1 MSKNT
6 VNFMLH
12 IKVYKSINGNA
23 YNYLLKS
30 RDFFLVRT
38 CTVFGNRFADINL
51 KGDLFGGVTTAIIS
65 LPLALAFGVASGAGA
80 EAGLW
85 GAIMVGFFAAL
96 FGGSSSLISEP
107 TGPMT
112 VIMTAVLTSMMAKY
126 PETGMAMSFTVVIMA
141 GAFQVLLGTLK
152 LGKYITLMPYS
163 VISGFMSGI
172 GVILIILQISPLLGH
187 LAPAGGVIGTLSAL
201 PDNILNLKF
210 SELFL
215 GLLTLGILFFL
226 PQKYRRYVPAQLIA
240 LVAVTLLSV
249 IFFDTDSIRRIGEI
263 PAGLPSLVLPHINA
277 DMFTTMVI
285 DALVLGTLGCIDTL
299 LTAVIGDSLTRK
311 EHDSDK
317 ELRGQ
322 GLANIISGLFGALPG
337 AGATMGTV
345 TNIQVGARSPL
356 SGIIRALVLALVVL
370 VAGGLTEPIPMAVL
384 AGIAVYVG
392 FNILDWSFIQRAHKV
407 NVQGMAIMY
416 GVMLLTVFV
425 DLIVAVGLGVFISN
439 IIIIEQLS
447 RVQARQVKAISD
459 ADENSV
465 PLTDSERGL
474 LDKANGKVLFFYL
487 SGPMIFSV
495 SKAISQQHSSIS
507 DYDVMILDLTD
518 VPMIDVTVGLAL
530 ENAIKDALDARC
542 EVLLLCPNIN
552 TRQQLEKFHVLTLVP
567 EGNTYL
573 FRYEALQASLKYV
586 KNTDLLEPT

>member
-1 MSKNT
+1 
-6 VNFMLH
+6 
-12 IKVYKSINGNA
+12 
-23 YNYLLKS
+23 
-30 RDFFLVRT
+30 
-38 CTVFGNRFADINL
+38 VFRGRFADIDL
-51 KGDLFGGVTTAIIS
+51 KGDVFGGVTTAIIS

-85 GAIMVGFFAAL
+85 GAILVGLFAAL
-96 FGGSSSLISEP
+96 FGGSSTLISEP

-112 VIMTAVLTSMMAKY
+112 VIMTAILTSMVARY
-126 PETGMAMSFTVVIMA
+126 PETGLAVSFTVVMMA
-141 GAFQVLLGTLK
+141 GAFQIVLGTLK

-172 GVILIILQISPLLGH
+172 GVILIILQLSPLLGQA
-187 LAPAGGVIGTLSAL
+187 APAGGVMGTLTAL
-201 PDNILNLKF
+201 PEIISQMKF

-226 PQKYRRYVPAQLIA
+226 PAQYRKQVPVQLIA
-240 LVAVTLLSV
+240 LVGVTLISV
-249 IFFDTDSIRRIGEI
+249 LLFDSDEIRRIGVI
-263 PAGLPSLVLPHINA
+263 PAGLPSFVIPTFNA
-277 DMFTTMVI
+277 EMFTTMVI

-322 GLANIISGLFGALPG
+322 GLANMIAGLFGALPG

-356 SGIIRALVLALVVL
+356 SGVVRALVLALVVL

-407 NVQGMAIMY
+407 SVQGMAIMY

-439 IIIIEQLS
+439 ILIIERLS
-447 RVQARQVKAISD
+447 REQARQVKAISD
-459 ADENSV
+459 ADENDV
-465 PLTDSERGL
+465 PLTDSERAL
-474 LDKANGKVLFFYL
+474 LDQANGKVLFFYL

-495 SKAISQQHSSIS
+495 SKAIARQHNHIS
-507 DYDVMILDLTD
+507 DYEAMILDLTD

-530 ENAIKDALDARC
+530 ENAINDALDAHC
-542 EVLLLCPNIN
+542 AVYLLCPNVH
-552 TRQQLEKFHVLTLVP
+552 TKQQLEKFHILDLVP
-567 EGNTYL
+567 TEQTFS
-573 FRYEALQASLKYV
+573 FRYEALNAAV
-586 KNTDLLEPT
+586 KQVAQNR

>member
-1 MSKNT
+1 MTFYFLKLNAG
-6 VNFMLH
+6 
-12 IKVYKSINGNA
+12 KSA
-23 YNYLLKS
+23 
-30 RDFFLVRT
+30 
-38 CTVFGNRFADINL
+38 VFGSRFEDINF
-51 KGDLFGGVTTAIIS
+51 KGDVFGGVTTAIIS

-85 GAIMVGFFAAL
+85 GAIMVGLFASL
-96 FGGSSSLISEP
+96 FGGSNTLISEP

-126 PETGMAMSFTVVIMA
+126 PETGMAMTFTVVMMA
-141 GAFQVLLGTLK
+141 GAFQILLGTLK
-152 LGKYITLMPYS
+152 LGKYVTLMPYS

-172 GVILIILQISPLLGH
+172 GVILIILQLSPLMGH
-187 LAPAGGVIGTLSAL
+187 AAPSGGVLGTLSAL
-201 PDNILNLKF
+201 PETISNLKF
-210 SELFL
+210 RELFL
-215 GLLTLGILFFL
+215 GLLTLGILFFF
-226 PQKYRRYVPAQLIA
+226 PKQYRKYVPAQLVA

-249 IFFDTDSIRRIGEI
+249 MFFDTEDIRRIGEI
-263 PAGLPSLVLPHINA
+263 PAGLPSLVAPHIDP
-277 DMFTTMVI
+277 DMFVEMVI

-322 GLANIISGLFGALPG
+322 GLANMISGLFGALPG

-356 SGIIRALVLALVVL
+356 SGVIRALMLALVVL

-407 NVQGMAIMY
+407 SFSGMAVMY

-439 IIIIEQLS
+439 IIIIERLS
-447 RVQARQVKAISD
+447 REQARQVKAISD
-459 ADENSV
+459 ADEDDV

-474 LDKANGKVLFFYL
+474 LDRANGKVLFFYL

-495 SKAISQQHSSIS
+495 SKAISRQHSSIS

-530 ENAIKDALDARC
+530 ENAIKDALDANC
-542 EVLLLCPNIN
+542 AVYLLCPNER
-552 TRQQLEKFHVLTLVP
+552 TREQLEKFHVIDLVP
-567 EGNTYL
+567 NDNMYQ
-573 FRYEALQASLKYV
+573 FRYEALNAAVAHVEADQYQRITA
-586 KNTDLLEPT
+586 

>member
-1 MSKNT
+1 M
-6 VNFMLH
+6 F
-12 IKVYKSINGNA
+12 G
-23 YNYLLKS
+23 S
-30 RDFFLVRT
+30 RFE
-38 CTVFGNRFADINL
+38 DINF
-51 KGDLFGGVTTAIIS
+51 KGDVFGGVTTAIIS

-85 GAIMVGFFAAL
+85 GAIMVGLFASL
-96 FGGSSSLISEP
+96 FGGSNTLISEP

-126 PETGMAMSFTVVIMA
+126 PETGMAMTFTVVMMA
-141 GAFQVLLGTLK
+141 GAFQILLGTLK
-152 LGKYITLMPYS
+152 LGKYVTLMPYS

-172 GVILIILQISPLLGH
+172 GVILIILQLSPLMGH
-187 LAPAGGVIGTLSAL
+187 AAPSGGVLGTLSAL
-201 PDNILNLKF
+201 PETISNLKF

-215 GLLTLGILFFL
+215 GLLTLGILFFF
-226 PQKYRRYVPAQLIA
+226 PKQYRKYVPAQLVA

-249 IFFDTDSIRRIGEI
+249 MLFDTEDIRRIGEI
-263 PAGLPSLVLPHINA
+263 PAGLPSLVAPHIDP
-277 DMFTTMVI
+277 DMFVEMVI

-322 GLANIISGLFGALPG
+322 GLANMISGLFGALPG

-356 SGIIRALVLALVVL
+356 SGVIRALMLALVVL

-407 NVQGMAIMY
+407 SFSGMAVMY

-439 IIIIEQLS
+439 IIIIERLS
-447 RVQARQVKAISD
+447 REQARQVKAISD
-459 ADENSV
+459 ADEDDV

-474 LDKANGKVLFFYL
+474 LDRANGKVLFFYL

-495 SKAISQQHSSIS
+495 SKAISRQHSSIS

-530 ENAIKDALDARC
+530 ENAIKDALDANC
-542 EVLLLCPNIN
+542 AVYLLCPNER
-552 TRQQLEKFHVLTLVP
+552 TREQLEKFHVIDLVP
-567 EGNTYL
+567 NDNMYQ
-573 FRYEALQASLKYV
+573 FRYEALNAAVAHVEADQYQRI
-586 KNTDLLEPT
+586 TT

>member
-1 MSKNT
+1 M
-6 VNFMLH
+6 
-12 IKVYKSINGNA
+12 
-23 YNYLLKS
+23 
-30 RDFFLVRT
+30 
-38 CTVFGNRFADINL
+38 FGSRFADISL
-51 KGDLFGGVTTAIIS
+51 KGDMFGGVTTAIIS

-85 GAIMVGFFAAL
+85 GAIMVGLFAAL

-112 VIMTAVLTSMMAKY
+112 VIMTAVMTSMVAKY
-126 PETGMAMSFTVVIMA
+126 PETGMAMTFTVVMMA
-141 GAFQVLLGTLK
+141 GAFQILLGTLK
-152 LGKYITLMPYS
+152 LGKYVTLMPYS

-172 GVILIILQISPLLGH
+172 GVILIILQLSPLLGH
-187 LAPAGGVIGTLSAL
+187 AAPSGGVMGTLSAL
-201 PDNILNLKF
+201 PDTLAHLKI

-215 GLLTLGILFFL
+215 GALTLGILFGF
-226 PQKYRRYVPAQLIA
+226 PAKYRKYVPAQLVA

-249 IFFDTDSIRRIGEI
+249 IIFDTDSIRRIGEI
-263 PAGLPSLVLPHINA
+263 PAGLPSLVIPTISSEQ
-277 DMFTTMVI
+277 FTTMVI

-322 GLANIISGLFGALPG
+322 GIANMISGLFGALPG

-356 SGIIRALVLALVVL
+356 SGVIRALVLALVVL

-384 AGIAVYVG
+384 AGIAMYVG

-407 NVQGMAIMY
+407 SYAGMGVMY

-425 DLIVAVGLGVFISN
+425 DLIIAVGLGVFISN
-439 IIIIEQLS
+439 ILIIERLS
-447 RVQARQVKAISD
+447 REQARQVKAISD
-459 ADENSV
+459 GDDEDDI
-465 PLTDSERGL
+465 PLTDSERQL
-474 LDKANGKVLFFYL
+474 LDSANGKVLFFYL

-495 SKAISQQHSSIS
+495 SKAISRQHSSIS
-507 DYDVMILDLTD
+507 DYEAMILDLTD

-530 ENAIKDALDARC
+530 ENAIKDALDAQC
-542 EVLLLCPNIN
+542 EVYLLCPNEN
-552 TRQQLEKFHVLTLVP
+552 TRQQLEKFHVLDLVP
-567 EGNTYL
+567 ESNTYR
-573 FRYEALQASLKYV
+573 FRYEALTAATIYV
-586 KNTDLLEPT
+586 DRDEHQFESV

>member
-1 MSKNT
+1 M
-6 VNFMLH
+6 
-12 IKVYKSINGNA
+12 
-23 YNYLLKS
+23 
-30 RDFFLVRT
+30 
-38 CTVFGNRFADINL
+38 FGDRFNDINL

-85 GAIMVGFFAAL
+85 GAILVGLFAAL
-96 FGGSSSLISEP
+96 FGGSSTLISEP

-112 VIMTAVLTSMMAKY
+112 VIMTAVLTSMVAKY
-126 PETGMAMSFTVVIMA
+126 PESGIAISFTIVMMA
-141 GAFQVLLGTLK
+141 GAFQVLIGTLK

-163 VISGFMSGI
+163 VVSGFMSGI
-172 GVILIILQISPLLGH
+172 GVILIILQLSPLLGH
-187 LAPAGGVIGTLSAL
+187 AAPAGGVLGTLSAL
-201 PDNILNLKF
+201 PETISNMKF
-210 SELFL
+210 SEFFL
-215 GLLTLGILFFL
+215 GLLTLGILFFF
-226 PQKYRRYVPAQLIA
+226 PKQYRKYVPAQLVA
-240 LVAVTLLSV
+240 LVVVTLLSV
-249 IFFDTDSIRRIGEI
+249 IIFDFDDVRRIGEI
-263 PAGLPSLVLPHINA
+263 PTGLPSLVVPVINGEI
-277 DMFTTMVI
+277 FTAMVI

-322 GLANIISGLFGALPG
+322 GFANMISGLFGALPG

-356 SGIIRALVLALVVL
+356 SGVIRALILALVVL
-370 VAGGLTEPIPMAVL
+370 VASGLTEPIPMAVL

-392 FNILDWSFIQRAHKV
+392 FGILDWSFIQRAHRV
-407 NVQGMAIMY
+407 SVQGMAIMY

-439 IIIIEQLS
+439 ILIIERLS
-447 RVQARQVKAISD
+447 REQAKQVKAISD
-459 ADENSV
+459 ADENDV

-474 LDKANGKVLFFYL
+474 LDRANGKVLFFYL

-495 SKAISQQHSSIS
+495 SKAISRQHSSIS
-507 DYDVMILDLTD
+507 DYEAMILDLTD

-530 ENAIKDALDARC
+530 ENAIKDAQEAQCD
-542 EVLLLCPNIN
+542 VYLLCPNE
-552 TRQQLEKFHVLTLVP
+552 RVREQLEKFHVLDLVP
-567 EGNTYL
+567 DENTFK
-573 FRYEALQASLKYV
+573 FRYEALNAAVNKVEQDEHQGAFV
-586 KNTDLLEPT
+586 

>member
-1 MSKNT
+1 
-6 VNFMLH
+6 ML
-12 IKVYKSINGNA
+12 
-23 YNYLLKS
+23 
-30 RDFFLVRT
+30 
-38 CTVFGNRFADINL
+38 GNRFKDMNL
-51 KGDLFGGVTTAIIS
+51 KGDLFGGVTTAVIS

-96 FGGSSSLISEP
+96 WGGSTTLISEP

-126 PETGMAMSFTVVIMA
+126 PETGMAMAFTIVMMA

-152 LGKYITLMPYS
+152 LGKYVTLMPYS

-172 GVILIILQISPLLGH
+172 GVILILLQISPLLGQA
-187 LAPAGGVIGTLSAL
+187 APAGGVLGTLSEL
-201 PDNILNLKF
+201 PNTLANIQLG
-210 SELFL
+210 ELFL
-215 GLLTLGILFFL
+215 GVLTLGILFYL
-226 PQKYRRYVPAQLIA
+226 PKKYRQYVPAQLVA

-249 IFFDTDSIRRIGEI
+249 IIFDTDSIRRIGEI
-263 PAGLPSLVLPHINA
+263 PAGLPSLVMPHFNA
-277 DMFTTMVI
+277 DMFTAMVI

-322 GLANIISGLFGALPG
+322 GFANMISGLFGALPG

-356 SGIIRALVLALVVL
+356 SGIIRAVVLALVVL
-370 VAGGLTEPIPMAVL
+370 IAGGLTEPIPMAVL

-407 NVQGMAIMY
+407 SVQGMVIMY
-416 GVMLLTVFV
+416 GVMFLTVFV

-439 IIIIEQLS
+439 ILIIERLS
-447 RVQARQVKAISD
+447 REQTRTVRSISD
-459 ADENSV
+459 TDGDDKDL
-465 PLTDSERGL
+465 PLTEEERGI
-474 LDKANGKVLFFYL
+474 LDRANGKLLFLYL

-495 SKAISQQHSSIS
+495 SKAISRQHTRVSE
-507 DYDVMILDLTD
+507 YEVMILDLTD

-530 ENAIKDALDARC
+530 ENAIKDALDAQC
-542 EVLLLCPNIN
+542 EVFLLCPNEK
-552 TRQQLEKFHVLTLVP
+552 TREQLEKFNVVDLVP
-567 EGNTYL
+567 SNNTYL
-573 FRYEALQASLKYV
+573 LRYEALEAALKYIENN
-586 KNTDLLEPT
+586 KSPAGLAST

>member
-1 MSKNT
+1 MIAKR
-6 VNFMLH
+6 FE
-12 IKVYKSINGNA
+12 
-23 YNYLLKS
+23 
-30 RDFFLVRT
+30 DF
-38 CTVFGNRFADINL
+38 NL
-51 KGDLFGGVTTAIIS
+51 KGDMFGGVTTAIIS

-96 FGGSSSLISEP
+96 FGGSNTLISEP

-112 VIMTAVLTSMMAKY
+112 VIMTAILTSMMAKY
-126 PETGMAMSFTVVIMA
+126 PETGMAMSFTVVMMA

-152 LGKYITLMPYS
+152 LGKYVTLMPYS

-172 GVILIILQISPLLGH
+172 GIILIILQLSPLMGFS
-187 LAPAGGVIGTLSAL
+187 APSGGVLGTLSAL
-201 PDNILNLKF
+201 PGMLMNIHF

-215 GLLTLGILFFL
+215 GLLTLGLLFFF
-226 PQKYRRYVPAQLIA
+226 PKKYRKFVPAQLVA

-249 IFFDTDSIRRIGEI
+249 MFFDVESIRRIGEI
-263 PAGLPSLVLPHINA
+263 PAGLPALVLPHFNTEIF
-277 DMFTTMVI
+277 MTMVI

-322 GLANIISGLFGALPG
+322 GLANMISGLFGALPG

-345 TNIQVGARSPL
+345 TNIQVGARSPV
-356 SGIIRALVLALVVL
+356 SGMIRAIVLALVVL

-392 FNILDWSFIQRAHKV
+392 LNILDWSFLQRAHKISLQSMGV
-407 NVQGMAIMY
+407 MY
-416 GVMLLTVFV
+416 GVMFLTVFV

-439 IIIIEQLS
+439 IIIIETLS
-447 RVQARQVKAISD
+447 REQARKVKAISD
-459 ADENSV
+459 ADDNDV
-465 PLTDSERGL
+465 PLTDAERAI
-474 LDKANGKVLFFYL
+474 LDKAAGKVLFFYL

-495 SKAISQQHSSIS
+495 SKAISRQHSSIS
-507 DYDVMILDLTD
+507 DYQVMILDLSD

-530 ENAIKDALDARC
+530 ENAIKDAQDASC
-542 EVLLLCPNIN
+542 EVFLLCPSER
-552 TRQQLEKFHVLTLVP
+552 TRQQLEKFRILDLIAS
-567 EGNTYL
+567 GNNCSS
-573 FRYEALQASLKYV
+573 REQALQAALTYIES
-586 KNTDLLEPT
+586 TDVVTEVI

>member
-1 MSKNT
+1 M
-6 VNFMLH
+6 
-12 IKVYKSINGNA
+12 
-23 YNYLLKS
+23 
-30 RDFFLVRT
+30 
-38 CTVFGNRFADINL
+38 FGNRFADISL
-51 KGDLFGGVTTAIIS
+51 KGDMFGGVTTAIIS

-85 GAIMVGFFAAL
+85 GAIMVGLFAAL

-112 VIMTAVLTSMMAKY
+112 VIMTAVMTSMVAKY
-126 PETGMAMSFTVVIMA
+126 PETGMAMTFTVVMMA
-141 GAFQVLLGTLK
+141 GAFQILLGTLK
-152 LGKYITLMPYS
+152 LGKYVTLMPYS

-172 GVILIILQISPLLGH
+172 GVILIILQLSPLLGH
-187 LAPAGGVIGTLSAL
+187 AAPSGGVMGTLSAL
-201 PDNILNLKF
+201 PDTLAHLKI

-215 GLLTLGILFFL
+215 GALTLGILFGF
-226 PQKYRRYVPAQLIA
+226 PAKYRKYVPAQLVA

-249 IFFDTDSIRRIGEI
+249 IIFDTDSIRRIGEI
-263 PAGLPSLVLPHINA
+263 PAGLPSLVIPTISSEQ
-277 DMFTTMVI
+277 FTTMVI

-322 GLANIISGLFGALPG
+322 GIANMISGLFGALPG

-356 SGIIRALVLALVVL
+356 SGVIRALVLALVVL
-370 VAGGLTEPIPMAVL
+370 VVGGLTEPIPMAVL
-384 AGIAVYVG
+384 AGIAMYVG

-407 NVQGMAIMY
+407 SYAGMGVMY

-425 DLIVAVGLGVFISN
+425 DLIIAVGLGVFISN
-439 IIIIEQLS
+439 ILIIERLS
-447 RVQARQVKAISD
+447 REQARQVKAISD
-459 ADENSV
+459 GDDEDDI
-465 PLTDSERGL
+465 PLTDSERQL
-474 LDKANGKVLFFYL
+474 LDSANGKVLFFYL

-495 SKAISQQHSSIS
+495 SKAISRQHSSIS
-507 DYDVMILDLTD
+507 DYEAMILDLTD

-530 ENAIKDALDARC
+530 ENAIKDALDAQC
-542 EVLLLCPNIN
+542 EVYLLCPNEN
-552 TRQQLEKFHVLTLVP
+552 TRQQLEKFHVLDLVP
-567 EGNTYL
+567 ESNTYR
-573 FRYEALQASLKYV
+573 FRYEALTAATSYV
-586 KNTDLLEPT
+586 DRDEHQFESV

>member
-1 MSKNT
+1 M
-6 VNFMLH
+6 F
-12 IKVYKSINGNA
+12 G
-23 YNYLLKS
+23 S
-30 RDFFLVRT
+30 RFE
-38 CTVFGNRFADINL
+38 DINF
-51 KGDLFGGVTTAIIS
+51 KGDVFGGVTTAIIS

-85 GAIMVGFFAAL
+85 GAIMVGLFASL
-96 FGGSSSLISEP
+96 FGGSNTLISEP

-126 PETGMAMSFTVVIMA
+126 PETGMAMTFTVVMMA
-141 GAFQVLLGTLK
+141 GAFQILLGTLK
-152 LGKYITLMPYS
+152 LGKYVTLMPYS

-172 GVILIILQISPLLGH
+172 GVILIILQLSPLMGH
-187 LAPAGGVIGTLSAL
+187 AAPSGGVLGTLSAL
-201 PDNILNLKF
+201 PETISNLKF

-215 GLLTLGILFFL
+215 GLLTLGILFFF
-226 PQKYRRYVPAQLIA
+226 PKQYRKYVPAQLVA

-249 IFFDTDSIRRIGEI
+249 MLFDTEDIRRIGEI
-263 PAGLPSLVLPHINA
+263 PAGLPSLVAPHIDP
-277 DMFTTMVI
+277 DMFVEMVI

-322 GLANIISGLFGALPG
+322 GLANMISGLFGALPG

-356 SGIIRALVLALVVL
+356 SGVIRALMLALVVL

-407 NVQGMAIMY
+407 SFSGMAVMY

-439 IIIIEQLS
+439 IIIIERLS
-447 RVQARQVKAISD
+447 REQARQVKAISD
-459 ADENSV
+459 ADEDDV

-474 LDKANGKVLFFYL
+474 LDRANGKVLFFYL

-495 SKAISQQHSSIS
+495 SKAISRQHSSIS

-530 ENAIKDALDARC
+530 ENAIKDALDANC
-542 EVLLLCPNIN
+542 AVYLLCPNER
-552 TRQQLEKFHVLTLVP
+552 TREQLEKFHVIDLVP
-567 EGNTYL
+567 NDNMYQ
-573 FRYEALQASLKYV
+573 FRYEALNAAVAHVEEDQYQRITA
-586 KNTDLLEPT
+586 

>member
-1 MSKNT
+1 M
-6 VNFMLH
+6 F
-12 IKVYKSINGNA
+12 G
-23 YNYLLKS
+23 S
-30 RDFFLVRT
+30 RFE
-38 CTVFGNRFADINL
+38 DINF
-51 KGDLFGGVTTAIIS
+51 KGDVFGGVTTAIIS

-85 GAIMVGFFAAL
+85 GAIMVGLFASL
-96 FGGSSSLISEP
+96 FGGSNTLISEP

-126 PETGMAMSFTVVIMA
+126 PETGMAMTFTVVMMA
-141 GAFQVLLGTLK
+141 GAFQILLGTLK
-152 LGKYITLMPYS
+152 LGKYVTLMPYS

-172 GVILIILQISPLLGH
+172 GVILIILQLSPLMGH
-187 LAPAGGVIGTLSAL
+187 AAPSGGVLGTLSAL
-201 PDNILNLKF
+201 PETISKLKF

-215 GLLTLGILFFL
+215 GLLTLGILFFF
-226 PQKYRRYVPAQLIA
+226 PKQYRKYVPAQLVA

-249 IFFDTDSIRRIGEI
+249 ILFDTEDIRRIGEI
-263 PAGLPSLVLPHINA
+263 PAGLPSLVAPYIDT
-277 DMFTTMVI
+277 DMFVEMVI

-322 GLANIISGLFGALPG
+322 GLANMISGLFGALPG

-356 SGIIRALVLALVVL
+356 SGVIRALMLALVVL

-407 NVQGMAIMY
+407 SFSGMAVMY

-439 IIIIEQLS
+439 IIIIERLS
-447 RVQARQVKAISD
+447 REQARQVKAISD
-459 ADENSV
+459 ADEDDV

-474 LDKANGKVLFFYL
+474 LDRANGKVLFFYL

-495 SKAISQQHSSIS
+495 SKAISRQHSSIS

-530 ENAIKDALDARC
+530 ENAIKDALDANC
-542 EVLLLCPNIN
+542 AVYLLCPNER
-552 TRQQLEKFHVLTLVP
+552 TREQLEKFHVIDLVP
-567 EGNTYL
+567 DENMYQ
-573 FRYEALQASLKYV
+573 FRYEALNAAVAHVEADQYQRITA
-586 KNTDLLEPT
+586 

>member
-1 MSKNT
+1 M
-6 VNFMLH
+6 F
-12 IKVYKSINGNA
+12 G
-23 YNYLLKS
+23 S
-30 RDFFLVRT
+30 RFE
-38 CTVFGNRFADINL
+38 DINF
-51 KGDLFGGVTTAIIS
+51 KGDVFGGVTTAIIS

-85 GAIMVGFFAAL
+85 GAIMVGLFASL
-96 FGGSSSLISEP
+96 FGGSNTLISEP

-126 PETGMAMSFTVVIMA
+126 PETGMAMTFTVVMMA
-141 GAFQVLLGTLK
+141 GAFQILLGTLK
-152 LGKYITLMPYS
+152 LGKYVTLMPYS

-172 GVILIILQISPLLGH
+172 GVILIILQLSPLMGH
-187 LAPAGGVIGTLSAL
+187 AAPSGGVLGTLSAL
-201 PDNILNLKF
+201 PDTISNLKF

-215 GLLTLGILFFL
+215 GLLTLGILFFF
-226 PQKYRRYVPAQLIA
+226 PKQYRKYVPAQLVA

-249 IFFDTDSIRRIGEI
+249 MLFDTEDIRRIGEI
-263 PAGLPSLVLPHINA
+263 PAGLPSLVAPHIDP
-277 DMFTTMVI
+277 DMFVEMVI

-322 GLANIISGLFGALPG
+322 GLANMISGLFGALPG

-356 SGIIRALVLALVVL
+356 SGVIRALMLALVVL

-407 NVQGMAIMY
+407 SFSGMAVMY

-439 IIIIEQLS
+439 IIIIERLS
-447 RVQARQVKAISD
+447 REQARQVKAISD
-459 ADENSV
+459 ADEDDV

-474 LDKANGKVLFFYL
+474 LDRANGKVLFFYL

-495 SKAISQQHSSIS
+495 SKAISRQHSSIS

-530 ENAIKDALDARC
+530 ENAIKDALDANC
-542 EVLLLCPNIN
+542 TVYLLCPNER
-552 TRQQLEKFHVLTLVP
+552 TREQLEKFHVIDLVP
-567 EGNTYL
+567 NDNMYQ
-573 FRYEALQASLKYV
+573 FRYEALNAAVAHVEADQYQRITA
-586 KNTDLLEPT
+586 

>member
-1 MSKNT
+1 MTFYFLKLNAG
-6 VNFMLH
+6 
-12 IKVYKSINGNA
+12 KSA
-23 YNYLLKS
+23 
-30 RDFFLVRT
+30 
-38 CTVFGNRFADINL
+38 VFGSRFEDINF
-51 KGDLFGGVTTAIIS
+51 KGDVFGGVTTAIIS

-85 GAIMVGFFAAL
+85 GAIMVGLFASL
-96 FGGSSSLISEP
+96 FGGSNTLISEP

-126 PETGMAMSFTVVIMA
+126 PETGMAMTFTVVMMA
-141 GAFQVLLGTLK
+141 GAFQILLGTLK
-152 LGKYITLMPYS
+152 LGKYVTLMPYS

-172 GVILIILQISPLLGH
+172 GVILIILQLSPLMGH
-187 LAPAGGVIGTLSAL
+187 AAPSGGVLGTLSAL
-201 PDNILNLKF
+201 PETISNLKF

-215 GLLTLGILFFL
+215 GLLTLGILFFF
-226 PQKYRRYVPAQLIA
+226 PKQYRKYIPAQLVA

-249 IFFDTDSIRRIGEI
+249 MFFDTEDIRRIGEI
-263 PAGLPSLVLPHINA
+263 PAGLPSLVAPHIDP
-277 DMFTTMVI
+277 DMFVEMVI

-322 GLANIISGLFGALPG
+322 GLANMISGLFGALPG

-356 SGIIRALVLALVVL
+356 SGVIRALMLALVVL

-407 NVQGMAIMY
+407 SFSGMAVMY

-439 IIIIEQLS
+439 IIIIERLS
-447 RVQARQVKAISD
+447 REQARQVKAISD
-459 ADENSV
+459 ADEDDV

-474 LDKANGKVLFFYL
+474 LDRANGKVLFFYL

-495 SKAISQQHSSIS
+495 SKAISRQHSSIS

-530 ENAIKDALDARC
+530 ENAIKDALDANC
-542 EVLLLCPNIN
+542 AVYLLCPNER
-552 TRQQLEKFHVLTLVP
+552 TREQLEKFHVIDLVP
-567 EGNTYL
+567 NDNMYQ
-573 FRYEALQASLKYV
+573 FRYEALNAAV
-586 KNTDLLEPT
+586 AHVEADLYQRITA

>member
-1 MSKNT
+1 MI
-6 VNFMLH
+6 F
-12 IKVYKSINGNA
+12 A
-23 YNYLLKS
+23 LKEIWI
-30 RDFFLVRT
+30 L
-38 CTVFGNRFADINL
+38 FGNRFDDMNL

-96 FGGSSSLISEP
+96 FGGSTSLISEP

-126 PETGMAMSFTVVIMA
+126 PETGMAMAFTVVMMA
-141 GAFQVLLGTLK
+141 GAFQILLGTLK

-172 GVILIILQISPLLGH
+172 GVILIILQLSPLLGH
-187 LAPAGGVIGTLSAL
+187 AAPAGGVMGTLGAL
-201 PDNILNLKF
+201 PDTVANMNF

-215 GLLTLGILFFL
+215 GLLTLSVLFLF
-226 PQKYRRYVPAQLIA
+226 PKQYRKYVPAQLVA

-263 PAGLPSLVLPHINA
+263 PAGLPSFVIPHINA
-277 DMFTTMVI
+277 EMFTTMVI

-311 EHDSDK
+311 DHDSDK

-322 GLANIISGLFGALPG
+322 GIANMISGLFGALPG

-345 TNIQVGARSPL
+345 TNIQVGARSPA
-356 SGIIRALVLALVVL
+356 SGLIRALVLALVVL

-407 NVQGMAIMY
+407 SIQSMAVMY

-439 IIIIEQLS
+439 IIIIERLS
-447 RVQARQVKAISD
+447 REQARQVKAISD
-459 ADENSV
+459 ADENDV

-474 LDKANGKVLFFYL
+474 LDRAKGKVLFFYL

-495 SKAISQQHSSIS
+495 SKAIARQHASIA
-507 DYDVMILDLTD
+507 DYEVMILDLTD

-530 ENAIKDALDARC
+530 ENAIKDALDAHC
-542 EVLLLCPNIN
+542 EVFLLCPNKQ
-552 TRQQLEKFHVLTLVP
+552 TRVQLEKFHVLDLVP
-567 EGNTYL
+567 DGNTYE
-573 FRYEALQASLKYV
+573 FRYQTLQAALSYV
-586 KNTDLLEPT
+586 EGDQQRIATF

>member
-1 MSKNT
+1 M
-6 VNFMLH
+6 F
-12 IKVYKSINGNA
+12 G
-23 YNYLLKS
+23 S
-30 RDFFLVRT
+30 RFK
-38 CTVFGNRFADINL
+38 DINF
-51 KGDLFGGVTTAIIS
+51 KGDIFGGVTTAIIS

-85 GAIMVGFFAAL
+85 GAIMVGLFASL
-96 FGGSSSLISEP
+96 FGGSNTLISEP

-126 PETGMAMSFTVVIMA
+126 PETGMAMTFTVVMMA
-141 GAFQVLLGTLK
+141 GAFQILLGTLK
-152 LGKYITLMPYS
+152 MGKYVTLMPYS

-172 GVILIILQISPLLGH
+172 GVILIILQLSPLLGH
-187 LAPAGGVIGTLSAL
+187 AAPTGGVLGTLSAL
-201 PDNILNLKF
+201 PETISNLEF
-210 SELFL
+210 NELFL
-215 GLLTLGILFFL
+215 GLLTLGILFFF
-226 PQKYRRYVPAQLIA
+226 PKKYRKYVPAQLVA

-249 IFFDTDSIRRIGEI
+249 MLFDTEDIRRIGEI
-263 PAGLPSLVLPHINA
+263 PAGLPSLVAPHIDP
-277 DMFTTMVI
+277 DMFVEMVI

-322 GLANIISGLFGALPG
+322 GLANMISGLFGALPG

-356 SGIIRALVLALVVL
+356 SGVVRALVLALVVL

-407 NVQGMAIMY
+407 SFSGMAIMY

-425 DLIVAVGLGVFISN
+425 DLIVAVGLGVFVSN
-439 IIIIEQLS
+439 IMIIERLS
-447 RVQARQVKAISD
+447 REQARQVKAISD
-459 ADENSV
+459 ADEDDV

-474 LDKANGKVLFFYL
+474 LDRANGRVLFFYL

-495 SKAISQQHSSIS
+495 SKAISRQHTSIS

-518 VPMIDVTVGLAL
+518 VPMLDVTVGLAL
-530 ENAIKDALDARC
+530 ENAIKDALDAHC
-542 EVLLLCPNIN
+542 EVYLLCPNQR
-552 TRQQLEKFHVLTLVP
+552 TREQLEKFHIIDLVP
-567 EGNTYL
+567 DNNMYQ
-573 FRYEALQASLKYV
+573 FRYEALNAAVAHVESDHYQRMTA
-586 KNTDLLEPT
+586 

>member
-1 MSKNT
+1 M
-6 VNFMLH
+6 F
-12 IKVYKSINGNA
+12 G
-23 YNYLLKS
+23 S
-30 RDFFLVRT
+30 RFE
-38 CTVFGNRFADINL
+38 DINF
-51 KGDLFGGVTTAIIS
+51 KGDVFGGVTTAIIS

-85 GAIMVGFFAAL
+85 GAIMVGLFASL
-96 FGGSSSLISEP
+96 FGGSNTLISEP

-126 PETGMAMSFTVVIMA
+126 PETGMAMTFTVVMMA
-141 GAFQVLLGTLK
+141 GAFQILLGTLK
-152 LGKYITLMPYS
+152 LGKYVTLMPYS

-172 GVILIILQISPLLGH
+172 GVILIILQLSPLMGH
-187 LAPAGGVIGTLSAL
+187 AAPSGGVLGTLSAL
-201 PDNILNLKF
+201 PETISNLKF

-215 GLLTLGILFFL
+215 GLLTLGILFFF
-226 PQKYRRYVPAQLIA
+226 PKQYRKYIPAQLVA

-249 IFFDTDSIRRIGEI
+249 MFFDTEDIRRIGEI
-263 PAGLPSLVLPHINA
+263 PAGLPSLVAPHIDP
-277 DMFTTMVI
+277 DMFVEMVI

-322 GLANIISGLFGALPG
+322 GLANMISGLFGALPG

-356 SGIIRALVLALVVL
+356 SGVIRALMLALVVL

-407 NVQGMAIMY
+407 SFSGMAVMY

-439 IIIIEQLS
+439 IIIIERLS
-447 RVQARQVKAISD
+447 REQARQVKAISD
-459 ADENSV
+459 ADEDDV

-474 LDKANGKVLFFYL
+474 LERANGKVLFFYL

-495 SKAISQQHSSIS
+495 SKAISRQHSSIS

-530 ENAIKDALDARC
+530 ENAIKDALDANC
-542 EVLLLCPNIN
+542 AVYLLCPNER
-552 TRQQLEKFHVLTLVP
+552 TREQLEKFHVIDLVP
-567 EGNTYL
+567 NDNMYQ
-573 FRYEALQASLKYV
+573 FRYEALNAAVAHVDADQYQRITA
-586 KNTDLLEPT
+586 

>member
-1 MSKNT
+1 M
-6 VNFMLH
+6 F
-12 IKVYKSINGNA
+12 G
-23 YNYLLKS
+23 S
-30 RDFFLVRT
+30 RFK
-38 CTVFGNRFADINL
+38 DINF
-51 KGDLFGGVTTAIIS
+51 KGDIFGGVTTAIIS

-85 GAIMVGFFAAL
+85 GAIMVGLFASL
-96 FGGSSSLISEP
+96 FGGSNTLISEP

-126 PETGMAMSFTVVIMA
+126 PETGMAMTFTVVMMA
-141 GAFQVLLGTLK
+141 GAFQILLGTLK
-152 LGKYITLMPYS
+152 MGKYVTLMPYS

-172 GVILIILQISPLLGH
+172 GVILIILQLSPLLGH
-187 LAPAGGVIGTLSAL
+187 AAPTGGVLGTLSAL
-201 PDNILNLKF
+201 PETISNLKF
-210 SELFL
+210 NELFL
-215 GLLTLGILFFL
+215 GLLTLGILFFF
-226 PQKYRRYVPAQLIA
+226 PKKYRKYVPAQLVA

-249 IFFDTDSIRRIGEI
+249 MLFDTEDIRRIGEI
-263 PAGLPSLVLPHINA
+263 PAGLPSLVAPHIDP
-277 DMFTTMVI
+277 DMFVEMVI

-322 GLANIISGLFGALPG
+322 GLANMISGLFGALPG

-356 SGIIRALVLALVVL
+356 SGVVRALVLALVVL

-407 NVQGMAIMY
+407 SFSGMAIMY

-425 DLIVAVGLGVFISN
+425 DLIVAVGLGVFVSN
-439 IIIIEQLS
+439 IMIIERLS
-447 RVQARQVKAISD
+447 REQARQVKAISD
-459 ADENSV
+459 ADEDDV

-474 LDKANGKVLFFYL
+474 LDRANGRVLFFYL

-495 SKAISQQHSSIS
+495 SKAISRQHTSIS

-518 VPMIDVTVGLAL
+518 VPMLDVTVGLAL
-530 ENAIKDALDARC
+530 ENAIKDALDAHC
-542 EVLLLCPNIN
+542 EVYLLCPNQR
-552 TRQQLEKFHVLTLVP
+552 TCEQLEKFHIIDLVP
-567 EGNTYL
+567 DNNMYQ
-573 FRYEALQASLKYV
+573 FRYEALNAAVAHVESDHYQRMTA
-586 KNTDLLEPT
+586 

>member
-1 MSKNT
+1 M
-6 VNFMLH
+6 F
-12 IKVYKSINGNA
+12 G
-23 YNYLLKS
+23 S
-30 RDFFLVRT
+30 RFE
-38 CTVFGNRFADINL
+38 DINF
-51 KGDLFGGVTTAIIS
+51 KGDVFGGVTTAIIS

-85 GAIMVGFFAAL
+85 GAIMVGLFASL
-96 FGGSSSLISEP
+96 FGGSNTLISEP

-126 PETGMAMSFTVVIMA
+126 PETGMAMTFTVVMMA
-141 GAFQVLLGTLK
+141 GAFQILLGTLK
-152 LGKYITLMPYS
+152 LGKYVTLMPYS

-172 GVILIILQISPLLGH
+172 GVILIILQLSPLMGH
-187 LAPAGGVIGTLSAL
+187 AAPSGGVLGTLSAL
-201 PDNILNLKF
+201 PETISNLKF

-215 GLLTLGILFFL
+215 GLLTLGILFFF
-226 PQKYRRYVPAQLIA
+226 PKQYRKYVPAQLVA
-240 LVAVTLLSV
+240 LVVVTLLSV
-249 IFFDTDSIRRIGEI
+249 MFFDTEDIRRIGEI
-263 PAGLPSLVLPHINA
+263 PAGLPSLVAPHIDP
-277 DMFTTMVI
+277 DMFVEMVI

-322 GLANIISGLFGALPG
+322 GLANMISGLFGALPG

-356 SGIIRALVLALVVL
+356 SGVIRALMLALVVL

-407 NVQGMAIMY
+407 SFSGMAVMY

-439 IIIIEQLS
+439 IIIIERLS
-447 RVQARQVKAISD
+447 REQARQVKAISD
-459 ADENSV
+459 ADEDDV

-474 LDKANGKVLFFYL
+474 LDRANGKVLFFYL

-495 SKAISQQHSSIS
+495 SKAISRQHSSIS

-530 ENAIKDALDARC
+530 ENAIKDALDANC
-542 EVLLLCPNIN
+542 AVYLLCPNER
-552 TRQQLEKFHVLTLVP
+552 TREQLEKFHVIDLVP
-567 EGNTYL
+567 NDNMYQ
-573 FRYEALQASLKYV
+573 FRYEALNAAVAHVEADQYQRITA
-586 KNTDLLEPT
+586 

>member
-1 MSKNT
+1 M
-6 VNFMLH
+6 F
-12 IKVYKSINGNA
+12 G
-23 YNYLLKS
+23 S
-30 RDFFLVRT
+30 RFK
-38 CTVFGNRFADINL
+38 DINF
-51 KGDLFGGVTTAIIS
+51 KGDIFGGVTTAIIS

-85 GAIMVGFFAAL
+85 GAIMVGLFASL
-96 FGGSSSLISEP
+96 FGGSNTLISEP

-126 PETGMAMSFTVVIMA
+126 PETGMAMTFTVVMMA
-141 GAFQVLLGTLK
+141 GAFQILLGTLK
-152 LGKYITLMPYS
+152 MGKYVTLMPYS

-172 GVILIILQISPLLGH
+172 GVILIILQLSPLLGH
-187 LAPAGGVIGTLSAL
+187 AAPTGGVLGTLSAL
-201 PDNILNLKF
+201 PETISNLKF
-210 SELFL
+210 NELFL
-215 GLLTLGILFFL
+215 GLLALGILFFF
-226 PQKYRRYVPAQLIA
+226 PKKYRKYVPAQLVA

-249 IFFDTDSIRRIGEI
+249 MLFDTEDIRRIGEI
-263 PAGLPSLVLPHINA
+263 PAGLPSLVAPHIDP
-277 DMFTTMVI
+277 DMFVEMVI

-322 GLANIISGLFGALPG
+322 GLANMISGLFGALPG

-356 SGIIRALVLALVVL
+356 SGVVRALVLALVVL

-407 NVQGMAIMY
+407 SFSGMAIMY

-425 DLIVAVGLGVFISN
+425 DLIVAVGLGVFVSN
-439 IIIIEQLS
+439 IMIIERLS
-447 RVQARQVKAISD
+447 REQARQVKAISD
-459 ADENSV
+459 ADEDDV

-474 LDKANGKVLFFYL
+474 LDRANGRVLFFYL

-495 SKAISQQHSSIS
+495 SKAISRQHTSIS

-518 VPMIDVTVGLAL
+518 VPMLDVTVGLAL

-542 EVLLLCPNIN
+542 EVYLLCPNQR
-552 TRQQLEKFHVLTLVP
+552 TREQLEKFHVIDLVP
-567 EGNTYL
+567 DNNMYQ
-573 FRYEALQASLKYV
+573 FRYEALNAAVAHVESDQYQRMTA
-586 KNTDLLEPT
+586 

>member
-1 MSKNT
+1 
-6 VNFMLH
+6 ML
-12 IKVYKSINGNA
+12 
-23 YNYLLKS
+23 
-30 RDFFLVRT
+30 F
-38 CTVFGNRFADINL
+38 NRFENINL
-51 KGDLFGGVTTAIIS
+51 KGDIFGGVTTAIIS

-85 GAIMVGFFAAL
+85 GAIMVGFFAAI
-96 FGGSSSLISEP
+96 FGGSSTLISEP

-126 PETGMAMSFTVVIMA
+126 PETGLAMSFTVVMMA
-141 GAFQVLLGTLK
+141 GAFQILLGTLK
-152 LGKYITLMPYS
+152 LGKYVTLMPYS

-172 GVILIILQISPLLGH
+172 GVILIILQLSPLLGH
-187 LAPAGGVIGTLSAL
+187 SAPAGGVIGTLSAL
-201 PDNILNLKF
+201 PNTLLNVSF

-215 GLLTLGILFFL
+215 GLLTLGVLFYL
-226 PQKYRRYVPAQLIA
+226 PKKYRRYVPAQLVA

-263 PAGLPSLVLPHINA
+263 PAGLPSLVIPHFNA
-277 DMFTTMVI
+277 EMFTTMII

-322 GLANIISGLFGALPG
+322 GIANMISGLFGALPG

-345 TNIQVGARSPL
+345 TNIQVGARSPIA
-356 SGIIRALVLALVVL
+356 GIVRALVLALVVL

-392 FNILDWSFIQRAHKV
+392 LNILDWSFIQRAHQV
-407 NVQGMAIMY
+407 SIQSMAIMY
-416 GVMLLTVFV
+416 GVMFLTVFV
-425 DLIVAVGLGVFISN
+425 DLIAAVGLGVFISN
-439 IIIIEQLS
+439 ILIIEQLS
-447 RVQARQVKAISD
+447 KEQARKVKAISD
-459 ADENSV
+459 SDENDL
-465 PLTDSERGL
+465 PLTDYERSM
-474 LDKANGKVLFFYL
+474 LDKAHGKVLFFYL

-495 SKAISQQHSSIS
+495 SKAISRQHSSIG
-507 DYDVMILDLTD
+507 DYQVMILDLTD

-530 ENAIKDALDARC
+530 ENAIKDALEANC
-542 EVLLLCPNIN
+542 EVLLLCPHTQ
-552 TRQQLEKFHVLTLVP
+552 TRERLEKLNVLNLINNN
-567 EGNTYL
+567 EKYQS
-573 FRYEALQASLKYV
+573 REQALQAALEHV
-586 KNTDLLEPT
+586 EANEQLFVVNT

>member
-1 MSKNT
+1 
-6 VNFMLH
+6 VHYFLGRILML
-12 IKVYKSINGNA
+12 
-23 YNYLLKS
+23 
-30 RDFFLVRT
+30 
-38 CTVFGNRFADINL
+38 FGHRFKDMNL
-51 KGDLFGGVTTAIIS
+51 KGDLFGGVTTAVIS

-126 PETGMAMSFTVVIMA
+126 PETGLAISFTIVMMA
-141 GAFQVLLGTLK
+141 GAFQILLGTLK

-172 GVILIILQISPLLGH
+172 GVILIIMQLSPLLGQ
-187 LAPAGGVIGTLSAL
+187 ASPAGGVTGTLLSL
-201 PDNILNLKF
+201 PTLLSNIKF

-215 GLLTLGILFFL
+215 ALLTLGILFFL
-226 PQKYRRYVPAQLIA
+226 PKTYRKYVPAQLVA
-240 LVAVTLLSV
+240 LVAVTLISMLL
-249 IFFDTDSIRRIGEI
+249 FNNEDIRRIGEI
-263 PAGLPSLVLPHINA
+263 PAGLPSLVIPHFNTEI
-277 DMFTTMVI
+277 FTTMVI

-311 EHDSDK
+311 EHDPDK

-322 GLANIISGLFGALPG
+322 GIANMISGLFGALPG

-370 VAGGLTEPIPMAVL
+370 VAAGLTEPIPMAVL

-407 NVQGMAIMY
+407 SIQGMAIMY

-439 IIIIEQLS
+439 IIVIERLS
-447 RVQARQVKAISD
+447 REQARQVKAISD
-459 ADENSV
+459 SDGDDV
-465 PLTDSERGL
+465 PLNSRERKL
-474 LDKANGKVLFFYL
+474 LEKANGKVLFFYL

-495 SKAISQQHSSIS
+495 SKAISRQHTRVAE
-507 DYDVMILDLTD
+507 YDVMILDLTD
-518 VPMIDVTVGLAL
+518 VPMIDETVGLAL
-530 ENAIKDALDARC
+530 ENAVKDALDAQC
-542 EVLLLCPNIN
+542 EVFLLCPNEQ
-552 TRQQLEKFHVLTLVP
+552 TRQQLEKCNVLDLVS
-567 EGNTYL
+567 NNNIYS
-573 FRYEALQASLKYV
+573 FRDEALQAALTRVESHQSQ
-586 KNTDLLEPT
+586 

>member
-1 MSKNT
+1 
-6 VNFMLH
+6 V
-12 IKVYKSINGNA
+12 
-23 YNYLLKS
+23 
-30 RDFFLVRT
+30 FL
-38 CTVFGNRFADINL
+38 NRFENFNL

-85 GAIMVGFFAAL
+85 GAIMVGFFAAI
-96 FGGSSSLISEP
+96 FGGSTTLISEP

-126 PETGMAMSFTVVIMA
+126 PETGMAMSFTVVMMA
-141 GAFQVLLGTLK
+141 GAFQILLGTLK
-152 LGKYITLMPYS
+152 LGKYVTLMPYS

-172 GVILIILQISPLLGH
+172 GVILIILQLSPLLGH
-187 LAPAGGVIGTLSAL
+187 PAPAGGVVGTLSSL
-201 PDNILNLKF
+201 PVTLANISF

-215 GLLTLGILFFL
+215 GLLTLGVLFYF
-226 PQKYRRYVPAQLIA
+226 PKQYRRYLPAQLVA
-240 LVAVTLLSV
+240 LIVVTLLSMV
-249 IFFDTDSIRRIGEI
+249 LFDTDSIRRIGEI
-263 PAGLPSLVLPHINA
+263 PAGLPSIVIPHFNTE
-277 DMFTTMVI
+277 MFTAMVI
-285 DALVLGTLGCIDTL
+285 DALVLGTLGSIDTL

-322 GLANIISGLFGALPG
+322 GLANMLSGLFGALPG

-345 TNIQVGARSPL
+345 TNIQVGARSPV
-356 SGIIRALVLALVVL
+356 SGIVRALVLALVVM

-392 FNILDWSFIQRAHKV
+392 LNILDWSFIQRAHKV
-407 NVQGMAIMY
+407 SLQGMAMMY

-425 DLIVAVGLGVFISN
+425 DLIAAVGLGVFISN
-439 IIIIEQLS
+439 IIIIEKLS
-447 RVQARQVKAISD
+447 KEQARKVKAISD
-459 ADENSV
+459 ADENGV
-465 PLTDSERGL
+465 PLTNNERAI

-495 SKAISQQHSSIS
+495 SKAISRQHSSIA
-507 DYDVMILDLTD
+507 DYQVMILDLSD

-530 ENAIKDALDARC
+530 ENAVKDALDAQC
-542 EVLLLCPNIN
+542 EVLLLCPNAT
-552 TRQQLEKFHVLTLVP
+552 TREQLEKFNVL
-567 EGNTYL
+567 EL
-573 FRYEALQASLKYV
+573 FSNNKNYSSREHALQAALDYV
-586 KNTDLLEPT
+586 AVKD

>member
-1 MSKNT
+1 M
-6 VNFMLH
+6 F
-12 IKVYKSINGNA
+12 G
-23 YNYLLKS
+23 S
-30 RDFFLVRT
+30 RFK
-38 CTVFGNRFADINL
+38 DINF
-51 KGDLFGGVTTAIIS
+51 KGDIFGGVTTAIIS

-85 GAIMVGFFAAL
+85 GAIMVGLFASL
-96 FGGSSSLISEP
+96 FGGSNTLISEP

-126 PETGMAMSFTVVIMA
+126 PETGMAMTFTVVMMA
-141 GAFQVLLGTLK
+141 GAFQILLGTLK
-152 LGKYITLMPYS
+152 MGKYVTLMPYS

-172 GVILIILQISPLLGH
+172 GVILIILQLSPLLGH
-187 LAPAGGVIGTLSAL
+187 AAPTGGVLGTLSAL
-201 PDNILNLKF
+201 PETISNLKF
-210 SELFL
+210 NELFL
-215 GLLTLGILFFL
+215 GLLTLGILFFF
-226 PQKYRRYVPAQLIA
+226 PKKYRKYVPAQLVA

-249 IFFDTDSIRRIGEI
+249 MLFDTEDIHRIGEI
-263 PAGLPSLVLPHINA
+263 PAGLPSLVAPHIDP
-277 DMFTTMVI
+277 DMFVEMVI

-322 GLANIISGLFGALPG
+322 GLANMISGLFGALPG

-356 SGIIRALVLALVVL
+356 SGVVRALVLALVVL

-407 NVQGMAIMY
+407 SFSGMAIMY

-425 DLIVAVGLGVFISN
+425 DLIVAVGLGVFVSN
-439 IIIIEQLS
+439 IMIIERLS
-447 RVQARQVKAISD
+447 REQARQVKAISD
-459 ADENSV
+459 ADEDDV

-474 LDKANGKVLFFYL
+474 LDRANGRVLFFYL

-495 SKAISQQHSSIS
+495 SKAISRQHTSIS

-518 VPMIDVTVGLAL
+518 VPMLDVTVGLAL
-530 ENAIKDALDARC
+530 ENAIKDALDAHC
-542 EVLLLCPNIN
+542 EVYLLCPNQR
-552 TRQQLEKFHVLTLVP
+552 TREQLEKFHVIDLVP
-567 EGNTYL
+567 DNNMYQ
-573 FRYEALQASLKYV
+573 FRYEALNAAVAHVESDQYQRMTA
-586 KNTDLLEPT
+586 

>member
-1 MSKNT
+1 
-6 VNFMLH
+6 MLD
-12 IKVYKSINGNA
+12 K
-23 YNYLLKS
+23 
-30 RDFFLVRT
+30 
-38 CTVFGNRFADINL
+38 RFQNINL
-51 KGDLFGGVTTAIIS
+51 KGDLFGGVTTAVIS

-85 GAIMVGFFAAL
+85 GAILVGLFAAI
-96 FGGSSSLISEP
+96 FGGSTSLISEP

-126 PETGMAMSFTVVIMA
+126 PETGLAMSFTVVMMA

-152 LGKYITLMPYS
+152 LGKYVTLMPYS

-172 GVILIILQISPLLGH
+172 GVILIILQLSPLLGH
-187 LAPAGGVIGTLSAL
+187 PAPSGGVSGTLAEL
-201 PDNILNLKF
+201 PNTIVNLKF
-210 SELFL
+210 TELFL
-215 GLLTLGILFFL
+215 GIMTLAILFFY
-226 PQKYRRYVPAQLIA
+226 PSKYKKYVPAQLIA
-240 LVAVTLLSV
+240 LVVVTLVSMLLFSQDSV
-249 IFFDTDSIRRIGEI
+249 RRIGEI
-263 PAGLPSLVLPHINA
+263 PVGLPDFVFPQFNTE
-277 DMFTTMVI
+277 MFTTMVI

-322 GLANIISGLFGALPG
+322 GFANIIAGFFGALPG

-356 SGIIRALVLALVVL
+356 SGIIRALILALVVL

-407 NVQGMAIMY
+407 SLQGMIVMY

-425 DLIVAVGLGVFISN
+425 DLIIAVGLGVFISN
-439 IIIIEQLS
+439 IMIIERLS
-447 RVQARQVKAISD
+447 REQARQVRAISD
-459 ADENSV
+459 TDGDNI
-465 PLTDSERGL
+465 PLSKTERAL
-474 LDKANGKVLFFYL
+474 LDKANGEVLFLYL

-495 SKAISQQHSSIS
+495 SKAISRQHSKVS
-507 DYDVMILDLTD
+507 DYSAMILDLTD
-518 VPMIDVTVGLAL
+518 VPLIDVTVGLAL
-530 ENAIKDALDARC
+530 ENAIKDALDAKC
-542 EVLLLCPNIN
+542 EVFLLCPNEQ
-552 TRQQLEKFHVLTLVP
+552 THQQLEKFKVLDLVP
-567 EGNTYL
+567 EQNS
-573 FRYEALQASLKYV
+573 FSQRYDALQAALDYLGKG
-586 KNTDLLEPT
+586 

>member
-1 MSKNT
+1 M
-6 VNFMLH
+6 
-12 IKVYKSINGNA
+12 
-23 YNYLLKS
+23 
-30 RDFFLVRT
+30 
-38 CTVFGNRFADINL
+38 FGSRFADISL
-51 KGDLFGGVTTAIIS
+51 KGDMFGGVTTAIIS
-65 LPLALAFGVASGAGA
+65 LPLALAFGIASGAGA

-85 GAIMVGFFAAL
+85 GAIMVGLFAAL

-112 VIMTAVLTSMMAKY
+112 VIMTAVMTSMVAKY
-126 PETGMAMSFTVVIMA
+126 PETGMAMTFTVVMMA
-141 GAFQVLLGTLK
+141 GAFQILLGTLK
-152 LGKYITLMPYS
+152 LGKYVTLMPYS

-172 GVILIILQISPLLGH
+172 GVILIILQLSPLLGH
-187 LAPAGGVIGTLSAL
+187 AAPSGGVMGTLSAL
-201 PDNILNLKF
+201 PDTLAHLKI

-215 GLLTLGILFFL
+215 GALTLGILFGF
-226 PQKYRRYVPAQLIA
+226 PAKYRKYVPAQLVA

-249 IFFDTDSIRRIGEI
+249 IIFDTDSIRRIGEI
-263 PAGLPSLVLPHINA
+263 PAGLPSLVIPTISSEQ
-277 DMFTTMVI
+277 FTTMVI

-322 GLANIISGLFGALPG
+322 GIANMISGLFGALPG

-356 SGIIRALVLALVVL
+356 SGVIRALVLALVVL

-384 AGIAVYVG
+384 AGIAMYVG

-407 NVQGMAIMY
+407 SYAGMGVMY

-425 DLIVAVGLGVFISN
+425 DLIIAVGLGVFISN
-439 IIIIEQLS
+439 ILIIERLS
-447 RVQARQVKAISD
+447 REQARQVKAISD
-459 ADENSV
+459 GDDEDDI
-465 PLTDSERGL
+465 PLTDSERQL
-474 LDKANGKVLFFYL
+474 LDSANGKVLFFYL

-495 SKAISQQHSSIS
+495 SKAISRQHSSIS
-507 DYDVMILDLTD
+507 DYEAMILDLTD

-530 ENAIKDALDARC
+530 ENAIKDALDAQC
-542 EVLLLCPNIN
+542 EVYLLCPNEN
-552 TRQQLEKFHVLTLVP
+552 TRQQLEKFHVLDLVP
-567 EGNTYL
+567 ESNTYR
-573 FRYEALQASLKYV
+573 FRYEALTAATSYV
-586 KNTDLLEPT
+586 DRDEHQFESV